1 MTAATTK
8 NTGQPVEDRKDADA
22 AEQAALLQAERARDQ
37 AEQATRKTQA
47 SRGGAAASKATGA
60 FRTISEVADE
70 LGVQQHVLRFWETK
84 FSQVRPLKRGG
95 GRRYYRPEDVDLL
108 KRIHHL
114 LYVEGYTIKGVQKL
128 LKDVGKNQVLKGAG
142 TSQALLQNP
151 VPDTPQENERK
162 PAPVVTA
169 QVAQQARAPQLP
181 AEPANPRLTDRQRT
195 ILETMLEELR
205 ELRSLIKPKKQ

>member
-8 NTGQPVEDRKDADA
+8 NSGQNVQDSKNSTTEN
-22 AEQAALLQAERARDQ
+22 QTALLQGEKARDQ
-37 AEQATRKTQA
+37 AKQAARKTQVSRSGNNKA
-47 SRGGAAASKATGA
+47 SGA

-84 FSQVRPLKRGG
+84 FSHVRPLKRGG

-114 LYVEGYTIKGVQKL
+114 LYIEGYTIKGVQKL

-142 TSQALLQNP
+142 TSQALIQNP
-151 VPDTPQENERK
+151 VPETPQENERSSG
-162 PAPVVTA
+162 PVVTA
-169 QVAQQARAPQLP
+169 QAAQAHSAQVPEGPVNA
-181 AEPANPRLTDRQRT
+181 RLTDRQRA
-195 ILETMLEELR
+195 ILETMLDELR
-205 ELRSLIKPKKQ
+205 ELRSLIKPKE

>member
-1 MTAATTK
+1 MTTAITK
-8 NTGQPVEDRKDADA
+8 TSDKLNPEEGASAIENAGLVQQGEK
-22 AEQAALLQAERARDQ
+22 AREQ
-37 AEQATRKTQA
+37 AEQISKKTQA
-47 SRGGAAASKATGA
+47 ARASKSSGA

-84 FSQVRPLKRGG
+84 FSHVRPLKRGG

-114 LYVEGYTIKGVQKL
+114 LYIEGYTIKGVQKL

-142 TSQALLQNP
+142 TSQVFIQNP
-151 VPDTPQENERK
+151 VLEAPHENEK
-162 PAPVVTA
+162 KPVVMAAAA
-169 QVAQQARAPQLP
+169 QPSQGRLPLIEAQNAH
-181 AEPANPRLTDRQRT
+181 LTDRQRT

-205 ELRSLIKPKKQ
+205 ELRNLIKPKK

>member
-8 NTGQPVEDRKDADA
+8 NTGQAVEDRKEADA
-22 AEQAALLQAERARDQ
+22 SEQAALRQAERAREQ
-37 AEQATRKTQA
+37 AEQAARKTQA
-47 SRGGAAASKATGA
+47 SRGAAASKATGA

-151 VPDTPQENERK
+151 VPDTPQQENERK

-169 QVAQQARAPQLP
+169 QVAQQSRAAQIP

-205 ELRSLIKPKKQ
+205 ELRSLIKPKK

>member
-8 NTGQPVEDRKDADA
+8 NTGQTVEDRKDADA
-22 AEQAALLQAERARDQ
+22 VEHAALRQAERAREQ

-47 SRGGAAASKATGA
+47 TRGAAASKATGA

-70 LGVQQHVLRFWETK
+70 LAVQQHVLRFWETK

-169 QVAQQARAPQLP
+169 QVAQQSRAAQVP
-181 AEPANPRLTDRQRT
+181 AEPANPLLTDRQRT

>member
-8 NTGQPVEDRKDADA
+8 NTEQNVQDSKQTKTGGQSARN
-22 AEQAALLQAERARDQ
+22 QGERARDQ
-37 AEQATRKTQA
+37 AAQARLKTQA
-47 SRGGAAASKATGA
+47 AAKAPSKATGA
-60 FRTISEVADE
+60 FRTISEVAEE

-142 TSQALLQNP
+142 TSQAILQNP
-151 VPDTPQENERK
+151 VSEPSAENDQKAVETG
-162 PAPVVTA
+162 PVTA
-169 QVAQQARAPQLP
+169 QAAQARAAHVPEGP
-181 AEPANPRLTDRQRT
+181 VNPNLTERQRT
-195 ILETMLEELR
+195 LLETMLEELR
-205 ELRSLIKPKKQ
+205 ELRNLIKPKK